1 MATKKRKKAKNKKAK
16 TKNKK
21 PKLVNKSRKIK
32 TKKRVGAKK
41 SATKKRS
48 KKSRIKSKLNNK
60 KKRKVKKMSTE
71 TIKAGKSPLLD
82 TSHLKVKF
90 PFKEQYGNFIGGKF
104 VKPKSG
110 KYFVSDQ
117 LISNIKLLICIY
129 NM

>member
-21 PKLVNKSRKIK
+21 SKLVNKSRKIK
-32 TKKRVGAKK
+32 TNKKVRTKR

-60 KKRKVKKMSTE
+60 KTRKVKKMSTE

-110 KYFVSDQ
+110 KYFDNVSP
-117 LISNIKLLICIY
+117 INNEVICSVPR
-129 NM
+129 